1 MIRNLLKRNEGQSL
15 AETALSL
22 PVLLL
27 LLTAVIDF
35 GLLFNNYLVV
45 SNASREGARCASIGY
60 TDMQIRNTV
69 RNVASTL
76 DETKLNIIIEPNDT
90 VGRTSGDAVTV
101 TVQYRYSMMTPII
114 AAAFPEPIDL
124 KTSTTMRCE

>member
-1 MIRNLLKRNEGQSL
+1 MLKFLLKRKTGQSL
-15 AETALSL
+15 VEMALVL
-22 PVLLL
+22 PVILL

-60 TDMQIRNTV
+60 TDIQVKNTV
-69 RNVASTL
+69 RNFASTL
-76 DETKLNIIIEPNDT
+76 DVDKLSIIIEPNAPG
-90 VGRTSGDAVTV
+90 GRTSGDAVTV
-101 TVQYRYSMMTPII
+101 TVQYRYSMMTPVI
-114 AAAFPEPIDL
+114 AAVFREPIDL